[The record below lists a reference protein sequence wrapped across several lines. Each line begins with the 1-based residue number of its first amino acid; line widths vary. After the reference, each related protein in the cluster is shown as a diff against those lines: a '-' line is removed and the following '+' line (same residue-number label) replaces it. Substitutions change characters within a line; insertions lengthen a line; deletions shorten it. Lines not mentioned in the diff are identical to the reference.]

1 MNEAHRTDPRPGVD
15 IRWLGQAGFTVQ
27 GFTATVVLDPYL
39 SDYCRTVFGL
49 ERMVP
54 APVTPAQIRADLVL
68 VSHWHED
75 HLDLDSAA
83 EFAVGGAIFVA
94 PPSCVARL
102 QGRGIPAT
110 SIRSIRSGE
119 SLALAGVAVTAV
131 PAVHQVPGFLTED
144 AVGYLLEIDGVR
156 VYHSGD
162 TEYHRSLLTAAER
175 GHIDAALLC
184 VNGTGGNMNSL
195 EAAAL
200 ATQLEPGLTIP
211 MHFGMWAAEAYG
223 PGATLDP
230 QEFLR
235 TYQRLR
241 PEAPTLI
248 PTLGQ
253 AHTVR
258 SRT

>member
-1 MNEAHRTDPRPGVD
+1 MNEAHHTDRRLEVD

-27 GFTATVVLDPYL
+27 GSTTTVVLDPYL

-49 ERMVP
+49 ERTVP
-54 APVTPAQIRADLVL
+54 APMTPAQIRADLVL

-83 EFAVGGAIFVA
+83 EFAADGAIFVA

-102 QGRGIPAT
+102 GGRGIPAA
-110 SIRSIRSGE
+110 SVRSIRSGE
-119 SLALAGVAVTAV
+119 SLALAGVTVTAV

-156 VYHSGD
+156 IYHSGD

-175 GHIDAALLC
+175 GHVDVALLC
-184 VNGTGGNMNSL
+184 INGTGGNMNSL

-200 ATQLEPGLTIP
+200 AAQLEPGLTIP
-211 MHFGMWAAEAYG
+211 MHFGMWSPEAYG

-235 TYQRLR
+235 TYQQLR
-241 PEAPTLI
+241 PEAVTHI

-253 AHTVR
+253 SPTVR
-258 SRT
+258 TRT